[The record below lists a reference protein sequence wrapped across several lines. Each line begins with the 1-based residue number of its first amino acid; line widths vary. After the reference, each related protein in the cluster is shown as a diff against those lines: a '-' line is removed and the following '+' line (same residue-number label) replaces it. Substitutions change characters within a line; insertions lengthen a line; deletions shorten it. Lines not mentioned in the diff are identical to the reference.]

1 MALSVLFHP
10 TEVFKEVASDTA
22 AHSPWLVVIL
32 AGIFLA
38 LIGYYVSAGDIFSGI
53 YMFIANLAQ
62 WFILTVFVW
71 FFVFVHSRKRKG
83 LSEKG
88 FTQSAAATG
97 KLWTLTL
104 LTNIIMAIISIFY
117 GLVTIFPF
125 NVLALIGVIVSI
137 ILTLGWI
144 VASYKM
150 LKVLSGI
157 SGGKLFV
164 NWIILLI
171 LNVVTSAFII
181 GLIAMFF

>member
-1 MALSVLFHP
+1 MVLSVLFHP
-10 TEVFKEVASDTA
+10 TEVFKKVVSDSEGY
-22 AHSPWLVVIL
+22 SPWLVVIL

-38 LIGYYVSAGDIFSGI
+38 IIGYYSSSGNLFSGL
-53 YMFIANLAQ
+53 YLFIANIVQ

-88 FTQSAAATG
+88 FTQSAVATG
-97 KLWTLTL
+97 RLWTLTL
-104 LTNIIMAIISIFY
+104 ATNIIMAIISIFY
-117 GLVTIFPF
+117 GLVTVFPI

-157 SGGKLFV
+157 SGGKLVV

-171 LNVVTSAFII
+171 LNMLTSAFIV
-181 GLIAMFF
+181 GLIARIF

>member
-1 MALSVLFHP
+1 MVLSVLFHP
-10 TEVFKEVASDTA
+10 TEVFKKVIAEPEEY
-22 AHSPWLVVIL
+22 SPWLVVVL

-38 LIGYYVSAGDIFSGI
+38 IIGYYSSTDILAGV
-53 YMFIANLAQ
+53 YMFIANIVQ
-62 WFILTVFVW
+62 WLILTIFVW

-88 FTQSAAATG
+88 FTQSAACTG

-104 LTNIIMAIISIFY
+104 VTNIIMAIIAIFFRV
-117 GLVTIFPF
+117 VTVFPF
-125 NVLALIGVIVSI
+125 NVLALIGVIVSLI
-137 ILTLGWI
+137 ITIGWL

-157 SGGKLFV
+157 GGGKLFV

-171 LNVVTSAFII
+171 LNVVTSAFIV
-181 GLIAMFF
+181 GLIARVF